1 MSTALAKINARVKQL
16 QKKHPKTQRKTLQKQ
31 AGREYRAGKLG
42 GVKKHV
48 AKKKAVRR
56 VGAVRKKSP
65 RVSSHNDGIDSKT
78 TTIHIGSVHHHIGGA
93 KKALIHDIGMKEAR
107 MLTLKKAADKRKLR
121 KQIAEKKALYRK
133 LGK

>member
-1 MSTALAKINARVKQL
+1 MSTALAKINARVKYL
-16 QKKHPKTQRKTLQKQ
+16 QKKHPNTQRKTLQKQ

-42 GVKKHV
+42 GVKKKT
-48 AKKKAVRR
+48 ARKKVVRR

-78 TTIHIGSVHHHIGGA
+78 TTIHVGSVHHHLGSA
-93 KKALIHDIGMKEAR
+93 KRALIHDIGMKEAR

-121 KQIAEKKALYRK
+121 KQIAEKKSLYRK
-133 LGK
+133 LK

>member
-1 MSTALAKINARVKQL
+1 MSTALAKINARVKYL

-42 GVKKHV
+42 GVKKKT
-48 AKKKAVRR
+48 ARKKVVRR

-78 TTIHIGSVHHHIGGA
+78 TTIHIGSVHHHLGSA
-93 KKALIHDIGMKEAR
+93 KRALRHEIGMKEAR
-107 MLTLKKAADKRKLR
+107 LLDVKKAAEKRKIR
-121 KQIAEKKALYRK
+121 KQIAEKKSLYRK
-133 LGK
+133 LK

>member
-1 MSTALAKINARVKQL
+1 M
-16 QKKHPKTQRKTLQKQ
+16 
-31 AGREYRAGKLG
+31 
-42 GVKKHV
+42 

-78 TTIHIGSVHHHIGGA
+78 TTIHIGSVHHHLGSA

-121 KQIAEKKALYRK
+121 KQIAEKKSLYRK
-133 LGK
+133 LK

>member
-78 TTIHIGSVHHHIGGA
+78 TTIHIGSVHHHLGSA
-93 KKALIHDIGMKEAR
+93 KKALIHDFGMKEAR

-121 KQIAEKKALYRK
+121 KQIAEKKSLYRK
-133 LGK
+133 LK